1 MTDNFSIRLFTEAE
15 MSEFKVLIEKSWNSE
30 HIFLK
35 SDRLLRWQ
43 YEGYGKYKGMQF
55 PVLFDGDKMIGFR
68 GIFPSEIRIPDGS
81 SFKVESVGV
90 ASMYLVIPEY
100 RGQKLGLALQQYTTQ
115 YYKNYFVIASNLK
128 TSAPIYRKNGYLMLD
143 QMLRYIIPL
152 HENYN
157 TILVNTDDKQRY
169 LTDIKKEYYHTE
181 VPVSISSSK
190 LEEFWNMSL
199 GNKQILAINKTR
211 AFWEWR
217 FINHPVYRYLFFGG
231 TDKGGIVV
239 ARVCNLY
246 NDDGTLRKNKVFRI
260 LELIPENSDVWDG
273 NYSAKLSDLLIGVL
287 SWAQQAGCSAAEF
300 YTTTHRFEKTL
311 SYIGMKEIN
320 EKATNS
326 YLDCISYFEPCSS
339 TPRLSNVSLY
349 LSSYNGEKNFDFT
362 YFTLSDADQDRPNI
376 IENE

>member
-1 MTDNFSIRLFTEAE
+1 MDSRYTLKHFTKANIA
-15 MSEFKVLIEKSWNSE
+15 EFKEIIKAYWSSD
-30 HIFLK
+30 HIFLQ
-35 SDRLLRWQ
+35 SDLLLQWQ
-43 YEGYGKYKGMQF
+43 YEGYGKSKGMHF

-68 GIFPSEIRIPDGS
+68 GITPSEIRIPNGN
-81 SFKVESVGV
+81 SFKVEPIGV
-90 ASMYLVIPEY
+90 SSMYLVIPEY
-100 RGQKLGLALQQYTTQ
+100 RGKKLGLALQQYTTQ
-115 YYKNYFVIASNLK
+115 YYRNYFAIASNLK
-128 TSAPIYRKNGYLMLD
+128 TSAPIHRKSGCIMLD
-143 QMLRYIIPL
+143 KMLRYIIPL
-152 HENYN
+152 HENYGG
-157 TILVNTDDKQRY
+157 ILVNSDDKQRF
-169 LTDIKKEYYHTE
+169 LTDIKKEYFYTE
-181 VPVSISSSK
+181 LPVTISSIR
-190 LEEFWNMSL
+190 LEEFWNMSI

-287 SWAQQAGCSAAEF
+287 SWAQQAGCLAAEF

-349 LSSYNGEKNFDFT
+349 LSGYNGEKNFDFT

-376 IENE
+376 IKNE